1 MTQTPETKKP
11 VPSTLKLR
19 IAAVLSGLLVM
30 CMALVAPVAAAGPA
44 INGTI
49 LEILTA
55 VTGLLPSFLNL
66 VIAVAPVIIT
76 VAIISFIVLF
86 IKAIISMM
94 NF

>member
-1 MTQTPETKKP
+1 M
-11 VPSTLKLR
+11 
-19 IAAVLSGLLVM
+19 LSGLLVM
-30 CMALVAPVAAAGPA
+30 CMALVSPVAAAGPA

-55 VTGLLPSFLNL
+55 VTGLMPSFLNL
-66 VIAVAPVIIT
+66 VVAVAPVIIT
-76 VAIISFIVLF
+76 VAIIGFIIMF